1 MHGPGRPLDKARE
14 SLKPLAHETQTRAA
28 AETCGCQGC
37 RVYGLEIKL
46 EGSVAGRKAGA
57 SGSVLVWA
65 QFRFQVRL
73 GSGFVLSDVDPTV
86 TKRLVS

>member
-1 MHGPGRPLDKARE
+1 M
-14 SLKPLAHETQTRAA
+14 
-28 AETCGCQGC
+28 
-37 RVYGLEIKL
+37 YGLEIKL

-86 TKRLVS
+86 TNRLVSWP